1 MRDTNRLAELE
12 CFLAVVEEGSFSGAA
27 ARRRM
32 SPSAVSKMMARLEA
46 RLNATLIRRTTR
58 RLQITDEGQRFA
70 EAARRVL
77 AQLDQAEREAGC
89 GLVAGTVRLATS
101 SAYANHI
108 LAPILPDL
116 LAQHP
121 DLDLELLIG
130 DGVTDLSGQPVD
142 LAVRAGP
149 LPDSSLRARSL
160 GRSELIEVR
169 APGAPE
175 QRLGFAYARRD
186 PIWNHDTPRIRAS
199 DGNTIAILAA
209 HGCGISRSGRFVVA
223 EALRDGRLV
232 EVPGSKAAWEE
243 FHVIY
248 LGTARTLPARI
259 AAVVDHLVLHG
270 RVDRTAKAPA

>member
-77 AQLDQAEREAGC
+77 AQLD
-89 GLVAGTVRLATS
+89 
-101 SAYANHI
+101 
-108 LAPILPDL
+108 
-116 LAQHP
+116 
-121 DLDLELLIG
+121 DLELLIG